1 MRHFLY
7 ALLVLWLAT
16 PVMAQAGYGSNSL
29 VTYDIKTLTYRPGV
43 IWIHPKYMTVVEFA
57 EALDEVGT
65 SVPTLMQVKLSDA
78 ENMLFLRALK
88 NVGSGDLIVRV
99 GGYVAMFRVVVDS
112 RMEQPR
118 RYLVTIP
125 NVPATSA
132 APAPSTAAPRP
143 STTTTPA
150 PARPT
155 PAPRDNAPQP
165 QGSNPAPQQ
174 PSADSR
180 GGFPEWLVARMTFAR
195 NDETLV
201 AYYDIR
207 NNGSETLR
215 LLTENLT
222 VQKAG
227 ARLPFRLVRTTFG
240 QNVDLIQPGE
250 QVTGAIMVP
259 NAPEGVE
266 FQWKILDS
274 KGNTYL
280 LRNRAEP

>member
-7 ALLVLWLAT
+7 ALLALLLAA

-29 VTYDIKTLTYRPGV
+29 VTYDIRTLTYRPGV

-65 SVPTLMQVKLSDA
+65 SVPTLMQVKLSEA

-99 GGYVAMFRVVVDS
+99 GGYVALFRVVVDS

-125 NVPATSA
+125 NVPAASV
-132 APAPSTAAPRP
+132 APS
-143 STTTTPA
+143 STTTTRPSTSTTPT

-155 PAPRDNAPQP
+155 PAPRDNAPQA
-165 QGSNPAPQQ
+165 QGNNPASQQ
-174 PSADSR
+174 PSVDSR
-180 GGFPEWLVARMTFAR
+180 GELPEWLAARITFAE
-195 NDETLV
+195 NDGTLV

-215 LLTENLT
+215 LLTENLI

-240 QNVDLIQPGE
+240 QNVDLIQPGG
-250 QVTGAIMVP
+250 QVTGAIMIP

-266 FQWKILDS
+266 FQWKIVDS

-280 LRNRAEP
+280 LRDRAEP